1 MQIKVYKSKISYG
14 VLVTTFL
21 LFLGIFIYQFF
32 NNNATTSSL
41 VIVSII
47 HSVTLLFL
55 VHIFV
60 SIKYIIQ
67 NKVLKIKCSV
77 FFNKTIAIDSITKIE
92 KTNSLL
98 SSPAASITDRIELSY
113 NKFDTIIISPK
124 CKSDFIKNVLEVNP
138 RILVDAK
145 LK

>member
-14 VLVTTFL
+14 VLVTIFL
-21 LFLGIFIYQFF
+21 LFFGIFIYQFF
-32 NNNATTSSL
+32 NNNATTKSL
-41 VIVSII
+41 VIVFII

-55 VHIFV
+55 VYMFV

-113 NKFDTIIISPK
+113 NKFDSIIISPK

>member
-1 MQIKVYKSKISYG
+1 MQNKVYKSKISYG
-14 VLVTTFL
+14 VLVTIFL
-21 LFLGIFIYQFF
+21 LFFGIFIYQFF

-55 VHIFV
+55 VYMFV

-77 FFNKTIAIDSITKIE
+77 FFDKTIAIDSITKIE